1 MRVFGRRDSS
11 VDEPSILVIERSPQ
25 PIARTCKEY
34 RMEFDSGLGSDL
46 MKQMEDVDQG
56 RRDTIKEQGPV
67 AT

>member
-1 MRVFGRRDSS
+1 
-11 VDEPSILVIERSPQ
+11 
-25 PIARTCKEY
+25 
-34 RMEFDSGLGSDL
+34 MEFDSGLGSDL